1 MSPAIVRGATL
12 LVLSELVF
20 SMLAA
25 LVKHLSEDF
34 SNAQVVFLRNAV
46 ALLVLLPYLKWRGRL
61 HFRVHKIGFHL
72 LRSTTGI
79 TSMYLYFFCLGVLP
93 LGETTLLIQ
102 TSPIWIPVIAFL
114 WLKEEFKKSY
124 LFAGL
129 FGLLGV
135 ALVVRPTPSDFSPVI
150 MLALLGAMIGAG
162 SKVTIRKMAS
172 TETSNSIVLYFSLIS
187 SVITA
192 IPAALDWKPIAMHQW
207 PALLALGITAA
218 IGQLLMTKAFTLAPS
233 GRIGFW
239 GYTQVVFAFLLG
251 YLFWQESV
259 HPMSIAGAI
268 CIIVA
273 GLISSGYVA
282 LWIQRWRNSL
292 NMPPGSD

>member
-1 MSPAIVRGATL
+1 MNPAIIRGATL
-12 LVLSELVF
+12 LVLSELIF
-20 SMLAA
+20 SLLAA
-25 LVKHLSEDF
+25 LVKHLSEDY
-34 SNAQVVFLRNAV
+34 SNAQVVFLRNFV

-61 HFRVHKIGFHL
+61 HFRINRIGFHL

-79 TSMYLYFFCLGVLP
+79 SSMYLYFFCLGVLP

-102 TSPIWIPVIAFL
+102 TSPIWIPVIAYF

-135 ALVVRPTPSDFSPVI
+135 ALVVRPTPSDFSPVVL
-150 MLALLGAMIGAG
+150 LALLGAMLGAG
-162 SKVTIRKMAS
+162 SRVTIRKMAS

-192 IPAALDWKPIAMHQW
+192 VPAVLDWHPIARSDW
-207 PALLALGITAA
+207 PLLLALGLTAA
-218 IGQLLMTKAFTLAPS
+218 AGQLLMTKAFMLAPS

-239 GYTQVVFAFLLG
+239 SYTQVVFAFLLG
-251 YLFWQESV
+251 FLFWQETV

-268 CIIVA
+268 CIVIA
-273 GLISSGYVA
+273 GLISTGYVS
-282 LWIQRWRNSL
+282 LWIQRLRHKS
-292 NMPPGSD
+292 G